1 MKIFVILVLLPVF
14 TLNAQFNFDYS
25 DAIQVKYGV
34 DTLKLPWAGGFNN
47 VQFSEIDF
55 DFDGDMDLFVF
66 DRSKDN
72 IRLFEKL
79 QESGTWKYKPVVNAY
94 SYFPNDLRNRVA
106 LVDYNQDGKNDIFT
120 YGIGGVKVYKNIG
133 TAVTGLAWE
142 LASNLL
148 YSDYLGSY
156 TNLYVSSSDIP
167 AYTDIDFD
175 GDIDILTF
183 HIGGQRIEYHQ
194 NQSQELYGH
203 SDSLIFELKNEC
215 WGQFTEDENT
225 NSVHLN
231 NPVSPCGVGN
241 ISDPLR
247 EEEDL
252 GEGEFRHAGSTIL
265 ALDIDNSGV
274 YDLVLGDVA
283 YGNMVLLINGG
294 EEPNTNSPM
303 ISQDVNFP
311 SNTTPI
317 NMTLFPVAF
326 FLDVD
331 HDGAK
336 DLIVGANAKGA
347 SQNEKSVY
355 YYKNNGT
362 TALPNF
368 AFKSKN
374 FLQGDMI
381 DVGTGAIPVFVD
393 QNGDG
398 KEDLLVSQFYR
409 YKETFS
415 RESAFNLFRNTGTVN
430 EPFLTFVDQNYLNMS
445 NSGYGLRIVPAFG
458 DLDNDGD
465 QDMILGLENGTI
477 VYRTNTAGAGNP
489 LAFGAP
495 VSNFTDSN
503 GDVISAGSYCFPQLF
518 DLDNDGKL
526 DLILGKKTGELMYY
540 QNTGTLQ
547 NPAFT
552 LVNPTLGEIDI
563 ATLTPDGYA
572 APHFFRHNDTT
583 RLFLGGFDGKIR
595 YYEGIDGNLEPAD
608 TFQLKSDFFRG
619 IEVEAYS
626 SCWVN
631 DMDNDGKYNLFV
643 GGDLGGVFSLEHD
656 ANSTLSTNELTHEEG
671 FFLYPNP
678 ARSNITFA
686 MENKQEVVKS
696 VEFFDLHG
704 RSIQLPSTE
713 GPNLTFSTEHVE
725 AGIYIVRVTFDTN
738 RSVSSRLVILGK
750 E

>member
-1 MKIFVILVLLPVF
+1 
-14 TLNAQFNFDYS
+14 
-25 DAIQVKYGV
+25 
-34 DTLKLPWAGGFNN
+34 
-47 VQFSEIDF
+47 
-55 DFDGDMDLFVF
+55 
-66 DRSKDN
+66 
-72 IRLFEKL
+72 
-79 QESGTWKYKPVVNAY
+79 
-94 SYFPNDLRNRVA
+94 
-106 LVDYNQDGKNDIFT
+106 
-120 YGIGGVKVYKNIG
+120 
-133 TAVTGLAWE
+133 
-142 LASNLL
+142 
-148 YSDYLGSY
+148 
-156 TNLYVSSSDIP
+156 
-167 AYTDIDFD
+167 
-175 GDIDILTF
+175 
-183 HIGGQRIEYHQ
+183 
-194 NQSQELYGH
+194 
-203 SDSLIFELKNEC
+203 
-215 WGQFTEDENT
+215 
-225 NSVHLN
+225 
-231 NPVSPCGVGN
+231 
-241 ISDPLR
+241 
-247 EEEDL
+247 
-252 GEGEFRHAGSTIL
+252 
-265 ALDIDNSGV
+265 
-274 YDLVLGDVA
+274 
-283 YGNMVLLINGG
+283 
-294 EEPNTNSPM
+294 
-303 ISQDVNFP
+303 
-311 SNTTPI
+311 
-317 NMTLFPVAF
+317 
-326 FLDVD
+326 
-331 HDGAK
+331 
-336 DLIVGANAKGA
+336 
-347 SQNEKSVY
+347 
-355 YYKNNGT
+355 
-362 TALPNF
+362 
-368 AFKSKN
+368 
-374 FLQGDMI
+374 MI

-608 TFQLKSDFFRG
+608 TFQLISDFFRG

-671 FFLYPNP
+671 YFLYPNP
-678 ARSNITFA
+678 ARSNITLA
-686 MENKQEVVKS
+686 KENKQQIVKS
-696 VEFFDLHG
+696 VELFDLHG